1 MARVKRTAAA
11 WLIAVG
17 GLLAY
22 EMYAVLN
29 GTPGDTLSEA
39 VWIWGQHPMVAFAV
53 GVVAGHFW
61 WQKKEKAK

>member
-1 MARVKRTAAA
+1 MKKTAAA
-11 WLIAVG
+11 WLIAIA

-39 VWIWGQHPMVAFAV
+39 VWRYGQHPMIAFTV
-53 GVVAGHFW
+53 GVLVGHFW
-61 WQKKEKAK
+61 FQKKGKTK